1 MGVERLASYLCSLL
15 NPLCKWLGYTA
26 SVTVFVLMCLTV
38 ADILMRRFLNLSILG
53 TVELTELM
61 MVVIVFFTLGFSEM
75 KDAHIKV
82 DIFTSKLNPRN
93 RILLDVITQLLASLL
108 FAFMTVSVLRHAISI
123 QRVGEVTQDLWIPKY
138 PFLYLT
144 ALGCAVLSIALFFRF
159 LEFLSE
165 RLKR

>member
-1 MGVERLASYLCSLL
+1 MGVEQLASRLGSWL
-15 NPLCKWLGYTA
+15 NPICRGLGYIA
-26 SVTVFVLMCLTV
+26 SVTVFALMCLTV
-38 ADILMRRFLNLSILG
+38 TDILMRKFLNQSILG

-82 DIFTSKLNPRN
+82 DIFTSKLKRPTQT
-93 RILLDVITQLLASLL
+93 LLDVITQFLAFLL
-108 FAFMTVSVLRHAISI
+108 FAFMTVSVLRHALVM

-165 RLKR
+165 RLKP

>member
-1 MGVERLASYLCSLL
+1 MASRLGSLL
-15 NPLCKWLGYTA
+15 NPLCRGLGYIA
-26 SVTVFVLMCLTV
+26 SMVVFALMGLTM
-38 ADILMRRFLNLSILG
+38 ADILMRKFLNQSILG
-53 TVELTELM
+53 IVELTELM

-82 DIFTSKLNPRN
+82 DIFTSKLKPRT
-93 RILLDVITQLLASLL
+93 RIVLDVVTQLLASLL
-108 FAFMTVSVLRHAISI
+108 FAFMTVSVLRHALSM

-144 ALGCAVLSIALFFRF
+144 ALGCAVLSIALFLRF

-165 RLKR
+165 RLKT

>member
-1 MGVERLASYLCSLL
+1 MGVERLASRLSSWL
-15 NPLCKWLGYTA
+15 NPICKGLGYIA
-26 SVTVFVLMCLTV
+26 SITLLALMCLTV
-38 ADILMRRFLNLSILG
+38 ADILMRKFMNYSILG

-82 DIFTSKLNPRN
+82 DIFTSKLKPPT
-93 RILLDVITQLLASLL
+93 RILLDVITQLVASLL
-108 FAFMTVSVLRHAISI
+108 FAFMTVSVLRHALSM

-144 ALGCAVLSIALFFRF
+144 AFGCAVLSIALFFRF

-165 RLKR
+165 RLKP